1 MYPSPRTFIGLRGV
15 GCGGGGLT
23 YKGSFIVFLPNQRV
37 SPHVRPGVHIRRVL
51 RNAEPLTR
59 DN

>member
-1 MYPSPRTFIGLRGV
+1 V

-23 YKGSFIVFLPNQRV
+23 HKGSFIVFLPNQRV